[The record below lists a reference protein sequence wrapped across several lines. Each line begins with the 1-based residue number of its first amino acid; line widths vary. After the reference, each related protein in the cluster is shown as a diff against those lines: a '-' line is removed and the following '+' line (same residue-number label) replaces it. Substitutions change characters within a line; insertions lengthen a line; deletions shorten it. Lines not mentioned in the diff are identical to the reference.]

1 MTGRNSFLSGRRAR
15 DDNRETKM
23 LNLLRRSVLKGAA
36 AAAALTIGLTA
47 LPHAAS
53 AETELRVVPHSG
65 LKILDPIWTT
75 AYITRNHGY
84 MIYDTLFAMD
94 PDGNVQP
101 QMVDSV
107 SRSDDGKTV
116 TITLRDGLKWHD
128 GAAVT
133 ATDTVASIN
142 RWASKDAMGQKM
154 MTFVDS
160 LEATDDK
167 TMVFTLNAPTGLIE
181 LALAKPSSN
190 VPFMMPARIAATPG
204 DEQIAEYIGSG
215 PFSFNNEEWEPGV
228 KVVYEKFDDYVPRSE
243 ATNGFAGA
251 KIAKVDRVIWTPN
264 RDIQQEI
271 NALNAGEVDIIESTP
286 PDLLPLVA
294 EGGQAYT
301 QSPNPAGL
309 QYTFRFNVLHPP
321 FDNPKIR
328 QALLYAFN
336 HEDFLEAAIGDPNY
350 YSTCKAMFVCGL
362 PFETDAH
369 MDGLL
374 ESNMGKAKE
383 LLAEAGYDGTP
394 IVLMHSTNVPVLTN
408 LAPVA
413 KELMEAAGLNV
424 DMQSMDWSTLVAR
437 RSKKD
442 APAEGGWN
450 AFLTAWD
457 AGDLFNPLAMAFLNA
472 SCDKALFG
480 WPCDEEIEKL
490 RDDFARATS
499 FDDQKAIVEALQA
512 RWVEYP
518 THIHLGQWNTPSTI
532 RNNVTGYLSAGV
544 PVFWN
549 VEKN

>member
-1 MTGRNSFLSGRRAR
+1 MFNVKRRR
-15 DDNRETKM
+15 
-23 LNLLRRSVLKGAA
+23 VLAGVATSLALVLGTQGLGTAA
-36 AAAALTIGLTA
+36 Q
-47 LPHAAS
+47 
-53 AETELRVVPHSG
+53 AETNLKVVPHSG

-94 PDGNVQP
+94 MDGNVHP

-107 SRSDDGKTV
+107 ERSADGLTV
-116 TITLRDGLKWHD
+116 TITLRDGMTWHD
-128 GAAVT
+128 GAPVT
-133 ATDTVASIN
+133 ATDTVASIK
-142 RWASKDAMGQKM
+142 RWGGKDAMGQKM
-154 MTFVDS
+154 MSFVDDLS
-160 LEATDDK
+160 AADDK
-167 TMVFTLNAPTGLIE
+167 TMVFKLNAPTGLVE

-215 PFSFNNEEWEPGV
+215 PFMFNNEEWEPGV
-228 KVVYEKFDDYVPRSE
+228 KVVYDKFDAYVPRDE
-243 ATNGFAGA
+243 PTNGFAGA
-251 KIAKVDRVIWTPN
+251 KVAKVDRVTWTPN
-264 RDIQQEI
+264 RDIQQAI
-271 NALNAGEVDIIESTP
+271 NALNAGEIDIIESTP
-286 PDLLPLVA
+286 PDLLPLVE
-294 EGGQAYT
+294 EGGEAYT
-301 QSPNPAGL
+301 QSPNLSGL

-336 HEDFLEAAIGDPNY
+336 QEDFLEATIGDPNY
-350 YSTCKAMFVCGL
+350 FQVCKAMFICGL

-374 ESNMGKAKE
+374 ESNFAKAKE

-394 IVLMHSTNVPVLTN
+394 VVLMHSTNVPVLTN

-413 KELMEAAGLNV
+413 KDLMEAIGLNV

-442 APAEGGWN
+442 APADGGWN

-480 WPCDEEIEKL
+480 WPCDEQIEKL

-499 FDDQKAIVEALQA
+499 FDEQKAIVEALQA

-518 THIHLGQWNTPSTI
+518 THIHLGQWNTPSTL

>member
-1 MTGRNSFLSGRRAR
+1 
-15 DDNRETKM
+15 M

-264 RDIQQEI
+264 RDIQQAI
-271 NALNAGEVDIIESTP
+271 NALNAGEVVALVAPSGSGKSTLLHIAGLL
-286 PDLLPLVA
+286 DEADEGRVSLAGTEMAGQSDRRRTAARREDVGFVYQFHHLLPEFTALENITLPQFANGVSPKAA
-294 EGGQAYT
+294 EA
-301 QSPNPAGL
+301 
-309 QYTFRFNVLHPP
+309 R
-321 FDNPKIR
+321 
-328 QALLYAFN
+328 
-336 HEDFLEAAIGDPNY
+336 
-350 YSTCKAMFVCGL
+350 AM
-362 PFETDAH
+362 
-369 MDGLL
+369 
-374 ESNMGKAKE
+374 E
-383 LLAEAGYDGTP
+383 LLSSVD
-394 IVLMHSTNVPVLTN
+394 
-408 LAPVA
+408 VA
-413 KELMEAAGLNV
+413 HRA
-424 DMQSMDWSTLVAR
+424 SHR
-437 RSKKD
+437 
-442 APAEGGWN
+442 PAELSGGEQQRVAFCRALAN
-450 AFLTAWD
+450 APRVLLADEPTGNLHSEQGKEIMELFKKLNDEGTTIVQVTHSHENAEYSHRVVELKDGWVVGERKTA
-457 AGDLFNPLAMAFLNA
+457 AAA
-472 SCDKALFG
+472 
-480 WPCDEEIEKL
+480 
-490 RDDFARATS
+490 
-499 FDDQKAIVEALQA
+499 
-512 RWVEYP
+512 
-518 THIHLGQWNTPSTI
+518 
-532 RNNVTGYLSAGV
+532 
-544 PVFWN
+544 
-549 VEKN
+549 